1 MFDIILCNHVL
12 EHIPNIDKAL
22 SELKRILKPQGILI
36 LNVPNEGCF
45 MANLRN
51 KFFQKKMF
59 ESTDHVHFFTRKKFS
74 KVLYNNKIKILKWY
88 RIGFFFPFLPFQIL
102 IRKYVIGRLIEK
114 LLGLIF
120 SSQSTDLIVSTTK

>member
-1 MFDIILCNHVL
+1 MLCYVL
-12 EHIPNIDKAL
+12 GRLHSSCVL
-22 SELKRILKPQGILI
+22 STKVGLHRIELI
-36 LNVPNEGCF
+36 
-45 MANLRN
+45 
-51 KFFQKKMF
+51 
-59 ESTDHVHFFTRKKFS
+59 
-74 KVLYNNKIKILKWY
+74 NKIKILKWY